1 MKTTLRRIL
10 PAMLAC
16 SCAFGA
22 SAQDTTA
29 AEVDAEAQAKAAQ
42 STEDANNLTRIADRH
57 CLRATGSRIVA
68 MQNARADEADKHCAV
83 EPGRV
88 HTSEDLQ
95 HTGASTLGEALR
107 RLERNPPDL
116 IILDLWMPVMNGW
129 QFLERLRAMG
139 SPLADVPVI
148 AVSADVRAGDG
159 DLPVQAFMPKPMD
172 MDHLLTTV
180 REQLNGG

>member
-1 MKTTLRRIL
+1 MRIL
-10 PAMLAC
+10 VVEDEPAVSQALAFLLEHE
-16 SCAFGA
+16 SYAV
-22 SAQDTTA
+22 DTA
-29 AEVDAEAQAKAAQ
+29 A
-42 STEDANNLTRIADRH
+42 N
-57 CLRATGSRIVA
+57 
-68 MQNARADEADKHCAV
+68 
-83 EPGRV
+83 
-88 HTSEDLQ
+88 
-95 HTGASTLGEALR
+95 GAEALR